1 MYFDSRRSTVLA
13 THGMVAT
20 SQPLAAMAGV
30 RVLMD
35 GGNAVDAAIASAAVL
50 NVVEPVST
58 GVGGDMFAL
67 IWNNKEKSVRAINGS
82 GRAPMEATIDA
93 LKAEGHTT
101 MPQRGVHSVT
111 VPGAVHGWETLLESC
126 GTMPLSHLL
135 QPAIKY
141 AEEGF
146 PVSDIISFQWSK
158 MVEMLSRLPSGQEML
173 LNGKAPKHGEMMRIP
188 TLGRTLRA
196 VAEGGSE
203 AFYKGDIA
211 AKTAEFIQEQGGCMT
226 TADMANHT
234 SDWQEPISTGYRGV
248 TCWECPPS
256 DQGVAALEALNI
268 IEGYDIAAMGSQ
280 TADTYH
286 HLIEAMRLAF
296 ADAFQYVADPDFAQV
311 PTAEM
316 LSKDFAKK
324 RRALIDPKRALE
336 TVPYGKVQGGS
347 DTVYISAVDGEG
359 NACSFIYSIYS
370 NFGSG
375 MVVPDTGIVL
385 HNRGALFSLEPGHA
399 NALVGGKR
407 PYHTIIP
414 GLATKDNELYLCYG
428 VMGAFMQPQGHL
440 QVISNLVDHGMD
452 AQAALNAL
460 RFIVT
465 EDDVSLEEGIS
476 PQVLADLDS
485 RGHNTR
491 MISSYYRGMSGGMGG
506 AQLIQRDLDTGVLHG
521 ASEPRKDGCAIG
533 W

>member
-1 MYFDSRRSTVLA
+1 MARLRQKGGTDRSEGFAASPFDREITGAADLSLEQSREQAMYFDSRRSTVLA

-30 RVLMD
+30 RVLME

-203 AFYKGDIA
+203 AF
-211 AKTAEFIQEQGGCMT
+211 
-226 TADMANHT
+226 
-234 SDWQEPISTGYRGV
+234 
-248 TCWECPPS
+248 
-256 DQGVAALEALNI
+256 
-268 IEGYDIAAMGSQ
+268 
-280 TADTYH
+280 
-286 HLIEAMRLAF
+286 
-296 ADAFQYVADPDFAQV
+296 
-311 PTAEM
+311 
-316 LSKDFAKK
+316 
-324 RRALIDPKRALE
+324 
-336 TVPYGKVQGGS
+336 
-347 DTVYISAVDGEG
+347 
-359 NACSFIYSIYS
+359 
-370 NFGSG
+370 
-375 MVVPDTGIVL
+375 
-385 HNRGALFSLEPGHA
+385 
-399 NALVGGKR
+399 
-407 PYHTIIP
+407 
-414 GLATKDNELYLCYG
+414 
-428 VMGAFMQPQGHL
+428 
-440 QVISNLVDHGMD
+440 
-452 AQAALNAL
+452 
-460 RFIVT
+460 
-465 EDDVSLEEGIS
+465 
-476 PQVLADLDS
+476 
-485 RGHNTR
+485 
-491 MISSYYRGMSGGMGG
+491 
-506 AQLIQRDLDTGVLHG
+506 
-521 ASEPRKDGCAIG
+521 
-533 W
+533 